1 MIHDG
6 ITGVTGEEFNEGVIT
21 GENSWTFLERYKRL
35 SPGIDLVGASLTNY
49 KLGVFISFAIAA
61 SNSTQSA
68 FGWLASFLYVRKRA
82 EKDC

>member
-1 MIHDG
+1 MRIHG
-6 ITGVTGEEFNEGVIT
+6 LFWSAIKGCP
-21 GENSWTFLERYKRL
+21 
-35 SPGIDLVGASLTNY
+35 PGIDLVGASLTNY